1 MKIRFILIFYFL
13 YWFTYCDLYAQENDT
28 SKLFKPTIKELI
40 DLKGAEQEE
49 QTAGI
54 GSFRD
59 AKIREIPGIIT
70 VLDNQF
76 IQNSGARELIDL
88 LRLVPGFDF
97 GRDVDDVIGATIRG
111 NWAFEGKMLVMINGV
126 QMNETGYGT
135 FAFKGHLSLDNIEKI
150 EIVRGPGSTIYGGAA
165 SLAVI
170 NIITKTLKYNDGVE
184 LSVGMGASNGDV
196 SRKQGAINFGHK
208 FNNGVSCNFSGYVNH
223 ATISNI
229 TEHNQFNQDL
239 SYRDSSGSLNE
250 GFITNLQIKNFNY
263 NFIYD
268 NYLLDIS
275 NNPSQLI
282 MKNIINTVSYAF
294 NPIRKLTIKP
304 EISYKW
310 HLPFNYYNG
319 DRLLND
325 PLSTINKRTDFKLG
339 GFYTPNKSISIS
351 TGGQYYIDESSYPNP
366 KLLFYDSTN
375 KIRFTNI
382 AAFAEAQLFTKYFNI
397 TAGARYEKL
406 NTIPE
411 AFVPRFAITK
421 AFQFFHIKALYSQ
434 AYKIPTI
441 QNINAALGKIK
452 PENIQVIE
460 FETGIKINSAFNF
473 NVNIF
478 DNQIRNPIVFG
489 YNSLTATETYRNK
502 SFTYN
507 RGIEAELLFKNKLIN
522 ARANFSTYYNYQND
536 VTETFIDTIQTKELA
551 GIPQHKATCYISFSL
566 PKNWNINTNFVYT
579 SARSS
584 FVYTDSLQT
593 ILELKKVEPYN
604 LLNVSVSK
612 SDFILPQLKF
622 ELFFNNVL
630 DQTYYYANTFDNGF
644 NLLPDQRFEFT
655 IRLIYK
661 IGF

>member
-1 MKIRFILIFYFL
+1 MKIRFIVKFYVLLFFISCQL
-13 YWFTYCDLYAQENDT
+13 HAQENDT
-28 SKLFKPTIKELI
+28 SKLFKPSIKELI

-76 IQNSGARELIDL
+76 IQNSGARDL
-88 LRLVPGFDF
+88 VDVLRLVPGFDF

-111 NWAFEGKMLVMINGV
+111 NWAFEGKILVMINGV

-150 EIVRGPGSTIYGGAA
+150 EIVRGPGSTVYGGAA

-170 NIITKTLKYNDGVE
+170 NIITKTVKYNDGVE
-184 LSVGMGASNGDV
+184 LSAGMGASDGDL
-196 SRKQGAINFGHK
+196 SRKHGAINFGHK
-208 FNNGVSCNFSGYVNH
+208 FNNGVSCNFSGYINH
-223 ATISNI
+223 SNISNI
-229 TEHNQFNQDL
+229 TEQNQFNQ
-239 SYRDSSGSLNE
+239 SINYRDSSGISNE

-275 NNPSQLI
+275 DNPSQLI
-282 MKNIINTVSYAF
+282 MKNIINTISYAF
-294 NPIRKLTIKP
+294 TPIRQLIIKP

-319 DRLLND
+319 NRILND
-325 PLSTINKRTDFKLG
+325 PLTTINKRTDFKLG
-339 GFYTPNKSISIS
+339 AYYTPNKNVLISA
-351 TGGQYYIDESSYPNP
+351 GGQYYIDESRYPSA
-366 KLLFYDSTN
+366 KTLFYDSTN
-375 KIRFTNI
+375 KISFTDV
-382 AAFAEAQLFTKYFNI
+382 AAFAEAQLFTKYVNI

-411 AFVPRFAITK
+411 EFVPRFAITK
-421 AFQFFHIKALYSQ
+421 AFKFFHVKALYSQ

-441 QNINAALGKIK
+441 QNINAAQGKIK

-460 FETGIKINSAFNF
+460 FEAGLKINSAFNF

-478 DNQIRNPIVFG
+478 DNQIRNPIIFG
-489 YNSLTATETYRNK
+489 YNSLTASETYQNK
-502 SFTYN
+502 SFIYN
-507 RGIEAELLFKNKLIN
+507 RGFEAELLFKNKLVN
-522 ARANFSTYYNYQND
+522 ARTNFSTYYNYQNG
-536 VTETFIDTIQTKELA
+536 VTETFIDTVQTKELA
-551 GIPQHKATCYISFSL
+551 GVPQYKATAYISFSL
-566 PKNWNINTNFVYT
+566 PKNWNLNANFVYT
-579 SARSS
+579 SARQS

-593 ILELKKVEPYN
+593 ILELKKVAPYN

-622 ELFFNNVL
+622 ELFLNNL
-630 DQTYYYANTFDNGF
+630 LNQKYYYANTFDNGF